1 MPDSDP
7 TFTVHTSLS
16 FDPRQKKFVSN
27 LSFTVDRVTGAIAD
41 IYHRDPFDEDS
52 LILADHDIDLRDKV
66 VLPGLVD
73 SHTHIFLHSYRE
85 RSGTEQMRD
94 ESAVERVVRASNAA
108 RAALLA
114 GFTTYRDL
122 GTEALGN
129 ADANLR
135 DCINRGLTPGPRMFV
150 ATEALASTGSYELRV
165 ENRLGGQLTVPR
177 ACDAADGV
185 DGVRAAVRR
194 RVGDG
199 ADLIKFY
206 ADYRRK
212 VMRFPQTGPRPV
224 RFPPPERRRNPAVP
238 LYSQEE
244 MDAIVKEADRAEMP
258 VAAHAGETRAALM
271 AVRAG
276 VRSVEHIFEDTDDI
290 AETLFQEMRTRGT
303 IWVPTLATAELMVK
317 ADIFAAQKVMVKR
330 AFDVGVRL
338 AAGGDTGTFD
348 HGLNARELEI
358 LEEIGLP
365 VEEVLAAAT
374 IGGWEA
380 CGGDRCGFRFG
391 WFEKG
396 NRADVVALD
405 ADPRLDKQAL
415 RKVSFVMKDGEVWK
429 RNGEVITNMAIRVPD
444 WPNAV
449 ESSPSPRSSDE
460 WTELGDAQ
468 PPMVMSV
475 PPPVCTSPK
484 SAKGHKQ

>member
-1 MPDSDP
+1 MPSS

-16 FDPRQKKFVSN
+16 FDAQQKKFVENVS
-27 LSFTVDRVTGAIAD
+27 LQIDGATGTITD
-41 IYHRDPFDEDS
+41 VYHRS
-52 LILADHDIDLRDKV
+52 LSDDACLVLGKDDIDLRSKV

-94 ESAVERVVRASNAA
+94 ESAVERVVRATHAA

-135 DCINRGLTPGPRMFV
+135 DCINRGITPGPRMFV
-150 ATEALASTGSYELRV
+150 ATEALASSGSYELRM
-165 ENRLGGQLTVPR
+165 ENRLGGQLVVPR

-199 ADLIKFY
+199 ADLIKLY

-212 VMRFPQTGPRPV
+212 VMRFPPMGPRPV
-224 RFPPPERRRNPAVP
+224 RFPPPENKKNPAVP
-238 LYSQEE
+238 LYSQQE
-244 MDAIVKEADRAEMP
+244 MDAVVEEAERAEMV

-276 VRSVEHIFEDTDDI
+276 VRTVEHIFEDTDGI
-290 AETLFQEMRTRGT
+290 AEKLFEEMRERGT
-303 IWVPTLATAELMVK
+303 IWVPTLAAAELMVD

-338 AAGGDTGTFD
+338 ATGGDTGTFD

-358 LEEIGLP
+358 LVEAGLP

-374 IGGWEA
+374 VGGWEA

-405 ADPRLDKQAL
+405 DDPRVNKRAL
-415 RKVSFVMKDGEVWK
+415 RNVSFVMKDGETWK
-429 RNGEVITNMAIRVPD
+429 RDAKAVTDMVIHVPC
-444 WPNAV
+444 WPEEGR
-449 ESSPSPRSSDE
+449 ESSPSRRSSDE
-460 WTELGDAQ
+460 WTELSGAQ
-468 PPMVMSV
+468 PPMGYVV
-475 PPPVCTSPK
+475 PPVVCK
-484 SAKGHKQ
+484 SVKEYERA